1 MKKSILF
8 VAVVVVLLM
17 GFGIDAEARCGKG
30 HGRGMGMA
38 MGAGICDQCVGM
50 PGGGPMMGHGMMAMS
65 KRLGLDEKQAA
76 EFKALHFKMKK
87 ESIQKRADVRIA
99 ELELSELVNADPVDM
114 KAAEAKVRQIESLR
128 SELKLLRIRTH
139 EAVKAMLTPEQK
151 EKLGT
156 FMGMGMK
163 MGHGMGMM
171 GDCGCRM
178 MGYPGRM
185 GQKDCWMKQM
195 SEDPMQGMDDMDDSD
210 MPDEDTTD

>member
-1 MKKSILF
+1 MKKSIWFGAL
-8 VAVVVVLLM
+8 VVILLV
-17 GFGIDAEARCGKG
+17 GFSIDAEARCGRG
-30 HGRGMGMA
+30 HGHASGMGMA
-38 MGAGICDQCVGM
+38 MEPDVSKCMGM
-50 PGGGPMMGHGMMAMS
+50 PAGGPMTGHGMMFMS
-65 KRLGLDEKQAA
+65 KRLGLDEKQTK
-76 EFKALHFKMKK
+76 ELKTLHLRMKK
-87 ESIQKRADVRIA
+87 ESIQKRADIRIA
-99 ELELSELVNADPVDM
+99 ELELRELVNADPVDM

-195 SEDPMQGMDDMDDSD
+195 SEDPMQGMDMDDSD